1 MLELSRKWVIR
12 DRASITL
19 GIAMN
24 LNQTP
29 TKEQLKS
36 ILSAA
41 DDGADH
47 HILWVDNS
55 GDVRVTPLG
64 DDINPAGWED
74 KYPSTALR
82 YETFQVGNGYVGAE
96 AAEDDSHVNRLYR
109 SLVNEWANW
118 QPAQGPEYIDSF

>member
-1 MLELSRKWVIR
+1 MSELTRKWVIR
-12 DRASITL
+12 DRASTTL

-47 HILWVDNS
+47 HILWVVHGRPRFAKHLFHDQQKVKIAPVHPDF
-55 GDVRVTPLG
+55 GAAVTATVPDG
-64 DDINPAGWED
+64 IC
-74 KYPSTALR
+74 
-82 YETFQVGNGYVGAE
+82 
-96 AAEDDSHVNRLYR
+96 
-109 SLVNEWANW
+109 
-118 QPAQGPEYIDSF
+118 